1 MQTIKCVVVGDGA
14 VGKTCL
20 LISYTTNKFPS
31 EYVPTVSV
39 RMAHVLWAWWGR
51 VAWITFRTNL
61 DGMHALICVLTACFP
76 LGGSLIQHGKA
87 AISLIP
93 CCCLPYHLVT
103 LVSSPASGQF
113 LLLLTALQNLC
124 SLCGWILWVRL
135 AVWTTADQWRAS
147 SWNTGSPGCALT
159 CCYIFLFRERR
170 VSCC

>member
-51 VAWITFRTNL
+51 VAWVPFRTNL
-61 DGMHALICVLTACFP
+61 DGMHALICVLTVCFP
-76 LGGSLIQHGKA
+76 LGDSLIQRGKA

-113 LLLLTALQNLC
+113 LLLDCSAESVFSLWVDSVSEISSVNNCRPVESKQSEHRLSWLC
-124 SLCGWILWVRL
+124 SHLLL
-135 AVWTTADQWRAS
+135 HLS
-147 SWNTGSPGCALT
+147 
-159 CCYIFLFRERR
+159 F
-170 VSCC
+170 